1 MLEMK
6 VPFLLFVLF
15 ILAVPV
21 YAASPGQSA
30 TKRKTRA
37 GSAAASVKSRTR
49 ARSVVAPTGSQPAAT
64 DKATTPAAETP
75 VVETAGQPT
84 HDTADNKSAAVD
96 QLPSDDAASATTV
109 VKDAQVSSS
118 ESIKSE
124 ENDRNRLRRQLEQAE
139 QLAAANMKTE
149 AVESLRAA
157 INLDLFDPQG
167 FYNVGNALVR
177 LGASDEA
184 LKAYRKAIDQR
195 KGNYSRALNNMGVV
209 LLRQGRWDDAYDA
222 LLSAIKLENFHY
234 AEGSYNLG
242 RLYAARGET
251 DRAVRE
257 WRRVLAIDPAHT
269 SARLALTR
277 AQTENDGG
285 SAQPV
290 VAENGSRT
298 KPDKNESAA
307 SAAGTT
313 STERKPIVLTLDR
326 ENYDLLQRARTLTDR
341 GKLLEAN
348 EYYSRLIARQGGYF
362 PPANLERGYLLLK
375 LRRNDEALA
384 SLLAVMNRHG
394 NRYPVSYYQVARL
407 YELKGDLVLA
417 EATYISASNAFKTEN
432 PSALMEISRLR
443 RKRGDLKGALAAL
456 EEYVR
461 LMDEKGMRPSWA
473 DQALSDLRR
482 KTGS

>member
-1 MLEMK
+1 MLEMRI
-6 VPFLLFVLF
+6 PFSLLLLM
-15 ILAVPV
+15 ILALPAD
-21 YAASPGQSA
+21 AASAGQNA
-30 TKRKTRA
+30 TKRKTRE
-37 GSAAASVKSRTR
+37 GSAASSVRSKTR
-49 ARSVVAPTGSQPAAT
+49 ARKAVTPATVSQPAAT
-64 DKATTPAAETP
+64 DKATTPAETP
-75 VVETAGQPT
+75 VVETAKQPT
-84 HDTADNKSAAVD
+84 DDTTDNKSAAVS
-96 QLPSDDAASATTV
+96 QLPPDDAASGTTV
-109 VKDAQVSSS
+109 AKDAQVSVS
-118 ESIKSE
+118 ESAKAE

-139 QLAAANMKTE
+139 QLAAANLKTE

-167 FYNVGNALVR
+167 FYNAGNALVR
-177 LGASDEA
+177 LGAPDEA

-257 WRRVLAIDPAHT
+257 WRRALTIDPAHT
-269 SARLALTR
+269 SARLALAS
-277 AQTENDGG
+277 AQIENDGD
-285 SAQPV
+285 SAQPGIV
-290 VAENGSRT
+290 NASRT
-298 KPDKNESAA
+298 KPDQNKNSA
-307 SAAGTT
+307 SATGTT
-313 STERKPIVLTLDR
+313 SSERKPIVLTLDR
-326 ENYDLLQRARTLTDR
+326 ENYDLLQRARTLSDS

-348 EYYSRLIARQGGYF
+348 EFYSRLIARQGGYL

-407 YELKGDLVLA
+407 YELKGDLALA
-417 EATYISASNAFKTEN
+417 EATYISASKAFKAEN
-432 PSALMEISRLR
+432 PLALMEISRLR

-482 KTGS
+482 KTGG